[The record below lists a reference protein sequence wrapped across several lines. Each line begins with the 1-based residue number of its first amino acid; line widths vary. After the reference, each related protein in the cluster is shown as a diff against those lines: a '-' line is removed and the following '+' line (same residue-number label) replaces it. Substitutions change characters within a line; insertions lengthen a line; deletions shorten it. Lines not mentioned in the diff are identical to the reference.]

1 MKKRSISITLNS
13 PAVLCFAFLSLI
25 SLLLGILTAG
35 RSTQTFFMVYRSS
48 LLSPLTYLRFFTHA
62 LGHSGWEHF
71 IGNMS
76 YILLLG
82 PVLEEKYGSK
92 KVIGVIILTA
102 LVTGVISFIFFPHV
116 ALCGASGVVFA
127 FILLASF
134 VNFREGEIPITF
146 ILVALIFLG
155 QEIYS
160 GLFVHDS
167 VAQFAH
173 IIGGIVGAVAGYNLN
188 KK

>member
-13 PAVLCFAFLSLI
+13 PAVLCFAFICLI
-25 SLLLGILTAG
+25 ALLLGILTGG
-35 RSTQTFFMVYRSS
+35 RSTEKFFMVYRSS
-48 LLSPLTYLRFFTHA
+48 LTNPLTYLRFFTHA
-62 LGHSGWEHF
+62 LGHAGWEHF
-71 IGNMS
+71 IANMS

-82 PVLEEKYGSK
+82 PVLEEKYGSQ

-102 LVTGVISFIFFPHV
+102 FVTGLISFIFFPHV

-146 ILVALIFLG
+146 LLVALIFLG
-155 QEIYS
+155 QEIYN
-160 GLFVHDS
+160 GLFVRDN

-173 IIGGIVGAVAGYNLN
+173 IIGGIVGAVVGYNLN
-188 KK
+188 RK